1 MSPPTNPVMQR
12 LEQLAGQWLEFA
24 EKPDARVLCWQVE
37 PDEYAMVNAFVAMED
52 DDRVGQTQDL
62 FVPLTAPFVPGRYG
76 EGLLRQFREKAEAL
90 HAGLDYAATP
100 AWRPPRAGAGAPD
113 PLPFLQACQSFID
126 HYKLPGLLAIVLTP
140 SEIGDVAAFQQW
152 LDVVTRT
159 ALPKIDK
166 LRLVVLD
173 DKRAPSLGTLVE
185 AQPDRVTAVPADLD
199 MPAARQE
206 ISENAGNLDK
216 PGGQFRHQ
224 FVLMTN
230 ALGKQDLATAEKH
243 GQAAIEITTAQAWH
257 ALAVP
262 IHLAMGAS
270 LAAAGKVEP
279 ANRRYVHAEASAAE
293 GEKAGDPVCTKLRVQ
308 ARFCRGSLLIHASAW
323 QIAAALFSET
333 LPLALAT
340 KDPGMVIDCYRLASF
355 CLEQGKQYQPAWQ
368 QGIDGLAYA
377 RSVDKATLAAT
388 TLPYL
393 GEALDRL
400 CKGSQFSGSWKR
412 IEQELIALLGPKW
425 RPTAHLPKGAAT

>member
-1 MSPPTNPVMQR
+1 MQR
-12 LEQLAGQWLEFA
+12 LEQLSGQWLEFA
-24 EKPDARVLCWQVE
+24 DKPEARVLCWLVE

-52 DDRVGQTQDL
+52 DDRTGQTEDL
-62 FVPLTAPFVPGRYG
+62 FIPLTAPFVAGRYG
-76 EGLLRQFREKAEAL
+76 ESLLREFGEKAEAL
-90 HAGLDYAATP
+90 HAGLDDASVP
-100 AWRPPRAGAGAPD
+100 AWQPPRAAASSPD
-113 PLPFLQACQSFID
+113 PLPFLHACQSFIE
-126 HYKLPGLLAIVLTP
+126 HYQLPGLLAIVLTP
-140 SEIGDVAAFQQW
+140 SEIGDHPAFQQW
-152 LDVVTRT
+152 LDIVTRT

-173 DKRAPSLGTLVE
+173 DKRAPSLGPLVQ
-185 AQPDRVTAVPADLD
+185 AQPERVMAVSADLD

-206 ISENAGNLDK
+206 ISENAGNLDR

-230 ALGKQDLATAEKH
+230 ALGKQDLATAETH
-243 GQAAIEITTAQAWH
+243 SQAALEITTAQGWH

-279 ANRRYVHAEASAAE
+279 ANRRYLGAETSAAE

-308 ARFCRGSLLIHASAW
+308 ARFCRGSLLIHEAAW
-323 QIAAALFSET
+323 QIAATLFTET
-333 LPLALAT
+333 LPLAQAT
-340 KDPGMVIDCYRLASF
+340 KDPGMIIDCYRLASF

-368 QGIDGLAYA
+368 QGVDGLAFA
-377 RSVDKATLAAT
+377 RSIDKTALSAT

-393 GEALDRL
+393 GESLSRL
-400 CKGSQFSGSWKR
+400 CKQSQLSGSWKR
-412 IEQELIALLGPKW
+412 IEQELVALLGPKW
-425 RPTAHLPKGAAT
+425 RPTAHLPAGSAA

>member
-1 MSPPTNPVMQR
+1 MTPPTNPVMQR
-12 LEQLAGQWLEFA
+12 LEQLSGQWLEFA
-24 EKPDARVLCWQVE
+24 ERPEARVLCWLVE

-52 DDRVGQTQDL
+52 DDRAGQTEDL
-62 FVPLTAPFVPGRYG
+62 FVPLTAPFVAGHYG
-76 EGLLRQFREKAEAL
+76 EVLLREFMDKASSL
-90 HAGLDYAATP
+90 YAGLNDASEP
-100 AWRPPRAGAGAPD
+100 AWQPPRAGANSPD
-113 PLPFLQACQSFID
+113 PLPFLQACQSFIG

-140 SEIGDVAAFQQW
+140 AEIADYAAYQQW
-152 LDVVTRT
+152 LDIVTRT

-173 DKRAPSLGTLVE
+173 DKRAPALGLLVQ
-185 AQPDRVTAVPADLD
+185 AQPERVMAVAADLD

-206 ISENAGNLDK
+206 ISENAGNLDR

-230 ALGKQDLATAEKH
+230 ALGKQDLATAETH
-243 GQAAIEITTAQAWH
+243 SQAALDITAAQGWH

-279 ANRRYVHAEASAAE
+279 ANRRYLGAETSAAT

-308 ARFCRGSLLIHASAW
+308 ARFCRGSLLIHAAAW
-323 QIAAALFSET
+323 QIAATLFTET
-333 LPLALAT
+333 LPLAQAT
-340 KDPGMVIDCYRLASF
+340 KDPGMIIDCYRLASF

-368 QGIDGLAYA
+368 QGVDGLAFA
-377 RSVDKATLAAT
+377 RTVDKAALAAT

-393 GEALDRL
+393 GEGLSRL
-400 CKGSQFSGSWKR
+400 CKQSQLSGSWKR
-412 IEQELIALLGPKW
+412 IEQELVALLGPTW
-425 RPTAHLPKGAAT
+425 RPTAHLPARGTT